1 VTESLG
7 ATPNRPD
14 SAEPAE
20 STTHPNLTKPQPP
33 GSNVSQEQPVSAPEP
48 APPPAGQGFQGYQ
61 QPDTQQG
68 YQPPGDHQGYQQP
81 GQYSSHPPQ
90 QGQPQGYQ
98 QPGYPQQDLQQPG
111 YPQQDFQQPGY
122 PQQGYQQ
129 PGYPQQGYQQ
139 PGYQQPGQFQQPGH
153 PASSMRPED
162 ERLWGIISHL
172 GGPAVALITGG
183 SLHWVPALLAYL
195 MFKDKSAFVRQHASE
210 ALNFQITLLIGYAI
224 CWVITILTLGLGAP
238 LLAVPWLFSIVFAVL
253 AAVTASRNEPYRYPI
268 NIRLVS

>member
-1 VTESLG
+1 
-7 ATPNRPD
+7 
-14 SAEPAE
+14 
-20 STTHPNLTKPQPP
+20 
-33 GSNVSQEQPVSAPEP
+33 
-48 APPPAGQGFQGYQ
+48 
-61 QPDTQQG
+61 
-68 YQPPGDHQGYQQP
+68 
-81 GQYSSHPPQ
+81 
-90 QGQPQGYQ
+90 
-98 QPGYPQQDLQQPG
+98 
-111 YPQQDFQQPGY
+111 
-122 PQQGYQQ
+122 
-129 PGYPQQGYQQ
+129 
-139 PGYQQPGQFQQPGH
+139 
-153 PASSMRPED
+153 MRPED